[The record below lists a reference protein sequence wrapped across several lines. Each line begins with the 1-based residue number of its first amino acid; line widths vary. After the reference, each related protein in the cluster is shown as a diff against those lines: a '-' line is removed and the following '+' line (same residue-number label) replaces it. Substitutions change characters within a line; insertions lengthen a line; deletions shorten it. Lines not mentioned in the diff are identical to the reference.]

1 MTQRL
6 VSVGD
11 DFKLPV
17 AVKVDD
23 VNLPTRLSEAAQN
36 ATYAQGGGSAR
47 VITGPTLPT
56 LPAGTE
62 YIWNKTDGAGTLLD
76 IVSGVA

>member
-1 MTQRL
+1 MGSIL
-6 VSVGD
+6 D
-11 DFKLPV
+11 PKP
-17 AVKVDD
+17 
-23 VNLPTRLSEAAQN
+23 PTRAELT
-36 ATYAQGGGSAR
+36 ATYALGGGSAR
-47 VITGPTLPT
+47 TITGPTLPT